1 MALASAPPSWYFK
14 LAAVPSKPKAK
25 SAKPIQPAPIE
36 LGLDEAGRGPILGPM
51 VMACVVLDVDA
62 TQALSQLGVTD
73 SKRFGAGKKAHAARQ
88 ALCEPIYQRALHVGV
103 AVIEVSEIDARTACG
118 QLNHLEREHAERLI
132 CAAPLAHR
140 IVADGVRLFA
150 PLRTRFPHLEAMDR
164 AESHNV
170 AVAAASLVAK
180 VRRDELWEAICRRYE
195 PEFSEHL
202 TGFAGGGY
210 CNDATRRFLRAY
222 CARYR
227 CPPPEGRRSWPWDFA
242 ADLLDSEFL
251 RSRETLTLP
260 GLDGPVGS
268 VD

>member
-1 MALASAPPSWYFK
+1 
-14 LAAVPSKPKAK
+14 
-25 SAKPIQPAPIE
+25 
-36 LGLDEAGRGPILGPM
+36 M
-51 VMACVVLDVDA
+51 VMACVVLDEDA
-62 TQALSQLGVTD
+62 TQALAELGVTD

-88 ALCEPIYQRALHVGV
+88 ALCEPIQRRALHVGV
-103 AVIEVSEIDARTACG
+103 VVIEVSEIDARTACG

-180 VRRDELWEAICRRYE
+180 VRRDELWTEICRRYE
-195 PEFSEHL
+195 SEFSEHL
-202 TGFAGGGY
+202 SGFAGGGY

-227 CPPPEGRRSWPWDFA
+227 RPPPEGRRSWPWDFA

-251 RSRETLTLP
+251 SSRETLTLP
-260 GLDGPVGS
+260 GLDGL
-268 VD
+268 D